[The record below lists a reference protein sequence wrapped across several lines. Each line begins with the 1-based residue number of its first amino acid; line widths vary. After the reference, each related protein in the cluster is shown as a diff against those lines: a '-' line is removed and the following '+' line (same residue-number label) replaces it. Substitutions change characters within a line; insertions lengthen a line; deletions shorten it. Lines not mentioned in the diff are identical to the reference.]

1 MFDVVK
7 EILTS
12 EKGFTQTN
20 YKSLQKAW
28 IYIEKNLI
36 DFDDGMYLTFDSL
49 IVINNIINGSK
60 IILL

>member
-20 YKSLQKAW
+20 YKILQKD
-28 IYIEKNLI
+28 IENHLI
-36 DFDDGMYLTFDSL
+36 DFDGGMYLTFDSL